1 MYCFYEKRIAEI
13 YNPAGLNCFMG
24 DGIMTVQQIDIS
36 ENANMSV
43 LLSGLPFVYDSIH
56 LEVGHRPIGF
66 RFVKHIFN
74 ITAKLNQHEFIVCGE
89 DDDLELARA
98 KVFSELMERSAL
110 IEFGSN
116 YKATNSNGWAAHP
129 DRTQARLNAIYE
141 LVERDAVLAQWY
153 SSTAFLELEQSQWPL
168 EIQHWAKSELAIS
181 EFPQMRIL
189 LSTLGL
195 GPSVT
200 VLFLNDKGF
209 GVSTHA
215 TKATLIESIKS
226 AITEACRPA
235 HASIRHEHWKDSLK
249 LKTGQGDLTAADAH
263 AVYYA
268 YQEPFPVWIF
278 GEKLNW
284 NTALKIWDE
293 KITALKQIE
302 NKFEY
307 TVVMEAPISVGF
319 AKHPES
325 FQLSWGC
332 TNADWVSSQ
341 SGWKRLEIDSNKIN
355 KQVHIVS

>member
-1 MYCFYEKRIAEI
+1 MKS
-13 YNPAGLNCFMG
+13 
-24 DGIMTVQQIDIS
+24 VQQQDLTEDENIS
-36 ENANMSV
+36 D
-43 LLSGLPFVYDSIH
+43 LLSEQPFAYDSIR
-56 LEVGHRPIGF
+56 LEPGHRPIGF
-66 RFVKHIFN
+66 HFVKHIFN

-89 DDDLELARA
+89 ADDLELAKA

-110 IEFGSN
+110 MVYGAN
-116 YKATNSNGWAAHP
+116 YQAVNSNGWAAHP

-153 SSTAFLELEQSQWPL
+153 SATPFLELEQSQWPL

-200 VLFLNDKGF
+200 VLFLNDQGF
-209 GVSTHA
+209 GVSAHA
-215 TKATLIESIKS
+215 TKRTLSEAIKS

-235 HASIRHEHWKDSLK
+235 HASIRREHWKDSLK
-249 LKTGQGDLTAADAH
+249 LKTNQGDLMEADAH

-268 YQEPFPVWIF
+268 YHEPFPTWVF

-284 NTALKIWDE
+284 DMALEIWNEKIIALK
-293 KITALKQIE
+293 KIE
-302 NKFEY
+302 NEFRY
-307 TVVMEAPISVGF
+307 TVVMASPISVGF
-319 AKHPES
+319 AKHPKS
-325 FQLSWGC
+325 FQLCWGS
-332 TNADWVSSQ
+332 TNPDWIASQ
-341 SGWKRLEIDSNKIN
+341 AGWKRLGIDSKKIN